1 MTPNLFGSSGLL
13 GSAETLEDERVSTSP
28 VDTTDKTP
36 TPYSRQPATAAGVP
50 TGPVVNLLNADGEV
64 VRRMR
69 DKTRTAGFEPDGWR
83 PPLPFYHRS
92 SVIVTASSPRQ
103 LLQRVSS
110 PNGAHVWVEGR
121 FSKIS
126 NVPLIPDVSKT
137 ESEALVKARNKI
149 LDQEV
154 NLSVALAES
163 RRTLAM
169 IVANLRRIR
178 RSVVS
183 FKRRRPQQ
191 WKQVKKVQL
200 GGLPRHRWCEIPE
213 AWLEIQYGWR
223 PLMSDIFGAI
233 AEFKRSSDPLL
244 IQARARGSTTF
255 GHEADVTSAALTVS
269 LRTAG
274 TQPLDYRQ
282 DSYALL
288 VYELDASDFRRQAQ
302 LGLINPAEV
311 VWELLPYSFVVDWF
325 LPVGPFVSSL
335 TAGRGLKW
343 KGGRLATILR
353 GHDSGIGKP
362 MVTIRGQSIAPQRH
376 HVRVES
382 FDRKAYQTEPFPG
395 LYVKNPLTPEHF
407 LNAMALLAV
416 AFKR

>member
-1 MTPNLFGSSGLL
+1 MSN
-13 GSAETLEDERVSTSP
+13 SP

-36 TPYSRQPATAAGVP
+36 TPYTTQPATAAGVP
-50 TGPVVNLLNADGEV
+50 TDSVANRLNADGEV

-69 DKTRTAGFEPDGWR
+69 DKTRTSGFDSDGWR

-92 SVIVTASSPRQ
+92 SVIVAGSSPRQ
-103 LLQRVSS
+103 LLQRVSN
-110 PNGAHVWVEGR
+110 PNGAHTWVEGR
-121 FSKIS
+121 FSKVS

-137 ESEALVKARNKI
+137 ESEALVKARNEI
-149 LDQEV
+149 LDQKV

-163 RRTLAM
+163 RRTLAL
-169 IVANLRRIR
+169 IVDNIRRIR

-183 FKRRRPQQ
+183 FKRKRPQQ
-191 WKQVKKVQL
+191 WKQVRKVQL

-244 IQARARGSTTF
+244 VQARARGSTTF
-255 GHEADVTSAALTVS
+255 RHEAQVSTAAITVS
-269 LRTAG
+269 TRETG

-288 VYELDASDFRRQAQ
+288 VYELDVGDFRRQAQ

-325 LPVGPFVSSL
+325 LPVGPFISSL
-335 TAGRGLKW
+335 TAGKGLKW
-343 KGGRLATILR
+343 KGGRLATVLR

-362 MVTIRGQSIAPQRH
+362 VVTIRGEKITPVRH

-382 FDRKAYQTEPFPG
+382 FDRKVYQSEPFPG

-407 LNAMALLAV
+407 LNAIALLAV